1 MSSDESKPKKP
12 FELSHL
18 PVVLKAFKA
27 GVEAALAEHKRQE
40 QSVVIWRDGKVVEV
54 QPEDIPD
61 YSPEQEKHA
70 SEEGTDG
77 PTSRL

>member
-27 GVEAALAEHKRQE
+27 GVEAALAEHKRHD
-40 QSVVIWRDGKVVEV
+40 QSVVVWRDGKVVEV
-54 QPEDIPD
+54 PPEEIPD
-61 YSPEQEKHA
+61 FQEEKRDTEIEKSA
-70 SEEGTDG
+70 RD
-77 PTSRL
+77 

>member
-27 GVEAALAEHKRQE
+27 GVEAALAEHKRHD
-40 QSVVIWRDGKVVEV
+40 QSVVVWRDGKVVEV
-54 QPEDIPD
+54 PPEEIP
-61 YSPEQEKHA
+61 YFQE
-70 SEEGTDG
+70 EERDKELEK
-77 PTSRL
+77 SARA